1 MNGVSLVRCKNTFSA
16 LMVVRG
22 LLLEL
27 ECYTVQVLFVLLKL
41 TLSWDG
47 IGTYADTRQT
57 IARVMLLRLGEF
69 EKKKAQQVYLEILQ
83 LEE

>member
-1 MNGVSLVRCKNTFSA
+1 
-16 LMVVRG
+16 MVVRG

-27 ECYTVQVLFVLLKL
+27 ECNIVQVLFVLLKL
-41 TLSWDG
+41 TVSRRGNWD
-47 IGTYADTRQT
+47 ARQT

-69 EKKKAQQVYLEILQ
+69 ENKKAQQVYLEILQ